1 MLMFSATPSAVD
13 DIEDIV
19 AKGTSAD
26 DIRHTAGYTQVVPR
40 PKRLTKTERTKVL
53 KADSFIPG
61 LKLRILFS
69 TLSLYI
75 NCNK

>member
-1 MLMFSATPSAVD
+1 MLTFSATPSAVD

-26 DIRHTAGYTQVVPR
+26 DIRHTAGYTQIVPR
-40 PKRLTKTERTKVL
+40 PKRLTKMDRTKVV

-61 LKLRILFS
+61 LRLWILFS
-69 TLSLYI
+69 KVLANV
-75 NCNK
+75 NCDE

>member
-40 PKRLTKTERTKVL
+40 PKRLTKTERTKVV

-61 LKLRILFS
+61 A
-69 TLSLYI
+69 YI
-75 NCNK
+75 

>member
-1 MLMFSATPSAVD
+1 MFSATHSAVD

-26 DIRHTAGYTQVVPR
+26 DIRHTAGYTQIVPR
-40 PKRLTKTERTKVL
+40 PKRLTKTERTKVV

-61 LKLRILFS
+61 LRFRIIFS
-69 TLSLYI
+69 KSSPYV
-75 NCNK
+75 NCDK